1 MFEGIG
7 AVDCCIN
14 KLAQLNSN
22 IWLSILILFL
32 NLVSVVVGGIGLW
45 VVVEGFSVVSCV
57 VVDVEV
63 ASVVVDVAAVVLVV
77 VVSVS
82 VVVVSVLGVVDSSSE
97 VVGGSSVLVNVR
109 TVGPGKKVL
118 SGSTID
124 IDSPLRRRCGLL
136 P

>member
-57 VVDVEV
+57 MVDVEV

-82 VVVVSVLGVVDSSSE
+82 VVVSVLGVVDSSSE

>member
-63 ASVVVDVAAVVLVV
+63 ASVVVDVSVVVLVV

-82 VVVVSVLGVVDSSSE
+82 VVVSVLGVVDSSSE